1 MNTTETQT
9 TKNDTAAAQQECGP
23 KIEPQKEHQWLQ
35 RLVGKWSCEGEAM
48 MKPDQPPVKWKAS
61 EVVRSI
67 GSVWIVGEG
76 TGEVPEGGES
86 ITMVTLGYDP
96 QKKRYVGTFVGSMMT
111 NLWVY
116 DGQLDAEGKVL
127 TLDTEGP
134 AMGVEGKI
142 AKYRDV
148 IEVNSDNHRTLTSFV
163 QDDDGN
169 WLQIMSANYHRIL

>member
-1 MNTTETQT
+1 
-9 TKNDTAAAQQECGP
+9 
-23 KIEPQKEHQWLQ
+23 
-35 RLVGKWSCEGEAM
+35 
-48 MKPDQPPVKWKAS
+48 
-61 EVVRSI
+61 
-67 GSVWIVGEG
+67 VGEG
-76 TGEVPEGGES
+76 TGEIPEGGAS

-116 DGQLDAEGKVL
+116 EGQLDDEGKVL

-134 AMGVEGKI
+134 AMSAEGKM

-148 IEVNSDNHRTLTSFV
+148 IEVLSDNHRKLTSFV